1 MKLTAKEQ
9 KIARLALDKAAQPG
23 ERQAAAAKLIESLR
37 ARGVT
42 LEDIEGVRIPWLFG
56 PIRAVIGLIILSFVV
71 KYVGM
76 SPHSGVEMAKFID
89 QLVIGVPVPSPTTY
103 PKPMESSTSVVPS
116 LTEKEIADN
125 IAKEKAA
132 EAKRLEGLDKLRQ
145 SLIRESQGSD
155 TIIAA
160 TPAPQ

>member
-1 MKLTAKEQ
+1 MKLTAKEH
-9 KIARLALDKAAQPG
+9 KVA
-23 ERQAAAAKLIESLR
+23 
-37 ARGVT
+37 
-42 LEDIEGVRIPWLFG
+42 
-56 PIRAVIGLIILSFVV
+56 
-71 KYVGM
+71 
-76 SPHSGVEMAKFID
+76 
-89 QLVIGVPVPSPTTY
+89 
-103 PKPMESSTSVVPS
+103 STSVVPA

-145 SLIRESQGSD
+145 SLILESQGSD